1 MALFLALAGMGK
13 QKQKT
18 SIDIKSII
26 DNVITA
32 KVTSEMQEQQ
42 NARID
47 QTVFFRNSLAFS
59 ASIDQEADLTVNST
73 TVQSAL
79 ANFEFTQKMV
89 NKVQSEVRQK
99 AQALAL
105 SPSDQEINQSIYN
118 RLSNRTE
125 IANSVKQTC
134 KSKNLIRQ
142 TIKAYDSKFVFFKSR
157 QGAIGDIIRDCN
169 NKNETIARVVQGIE
183 NDLDLKSSNEVAGF
197 LPSFWTLV
205 AIIAAILL
213 FFLLFFRNITK
224 IAEESPTLAISVI
237 ILFFWSVTFIP
248 IGLRL
253 GGKIGKE
260 KPKREEII
268 FMAVGGF
275 LGFIMP
281 LMLAFFVAYANKDAS
296 DVVARY

>member
-1 MALFLALAGMGK
+1 MAFLLLMGLGK

-18 SIDIKSII
+18 TIDIKSII

-47 QTVFFRNSLAFS
+47 QTVFFRNSTAFS

-125 IANSVKQTC
+125 ISNSVKQTC

-157 QGAIGDIIRDCN
+157 QGAVGDIIRDCN
-169 NKNETIARVVQGIE
+169 NKNETIAKVVQDIE
-183 NDLDLKSSNEVAGF
+183 SDLDLKSSNEVAGF

-205 AIIAAILL
+205 AIFVAILL
-213 FFLLFFRNITK
+213 FFLLFFRSVTG
-224 IAEESPTLAISVI
+224 IAKESPTLAISVI

-260 KPKREEII
+260 KPKKNEII

-275 LGFIMP
+275 LGFVMP
-281 LMLAFFVAYANKDAS
+281 LFLAFFVAYANRDAG
-296 DVVARY
+296 DVNQF